1 MAKIDPK
8 YKVSKNLEK
17 EIFIKKNKLIM
28 LPSKIMDR
36 PKMGFTIPIDS
47 WIKTN
52 SKLKQII
59 FDNISESQIK
69 SCDFF
74 DYGKI
79 VKMKN
84 NYFKN
89 HASTGP

>member
-1 MAKIDPK
+1 
-8 YKVSKNLEK
+8 
-17 EIFIKKNKLIM
+17 
-28 LPSKIMDR
+28 
-36 PKMGFTIPIDS
+36 MGFGIPIDS

-52 SKLKQII
+52 SKLKQVV

-89 HASTGP
+89 HISTGHTVWYLFNFIRWKKSLKI